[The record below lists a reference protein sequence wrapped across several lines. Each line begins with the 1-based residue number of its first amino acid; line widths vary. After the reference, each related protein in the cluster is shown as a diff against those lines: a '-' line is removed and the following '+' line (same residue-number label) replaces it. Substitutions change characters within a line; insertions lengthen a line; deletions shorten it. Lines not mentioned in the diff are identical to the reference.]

1 MEFEIELVKQIEVN
15 IDYILALVKK
25 YHDEN
30 CLNGEAIA
38 AVMKAVDSSLQLRSK
53 KLLIE
58 AFLNTINTESD
69 ITGEWKRFA
78 EQKKE
83 EEL

>member
-1 MEFEIELVKQIEVN
+1 
-15 IDYILALVKK
+15 
-25 YHDEN
+25 
-30 CLNGEAIA
+30 
-38 AVMKAVDSSLQLRSK
+38 MKAVDSFLQLRSK

-58 AFLNTINTESD
+58 EFLNTINTESD